1 MVLVNFLGNP
11 GPDISIHKVQQ
22 GSQARTGA
30 VSVRGREETSR
41 ATAQGSTFYFQN
53 ILSNASAEPQ
63 KKKKNLLASI
73 KIIAVPYT

>member
-63 KKKKNLLASI
+63 KKKKI
-73 KIIAVPYT
+73 F